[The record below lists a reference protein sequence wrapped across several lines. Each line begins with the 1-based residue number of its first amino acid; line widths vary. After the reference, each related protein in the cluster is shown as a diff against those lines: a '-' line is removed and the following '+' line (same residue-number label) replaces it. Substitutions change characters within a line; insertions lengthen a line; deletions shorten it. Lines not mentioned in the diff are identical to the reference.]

1 MGKKNTVNK
10 AECKDI
16 EAKISDIE
24 KRIRKLGPILAG
36 TIKKNVNKVEN
47 KNGSIHISPTHY
59 TFTYRNEH
67 GMEAW
72 KRFPE
77 RDLPAFQKWVADG
90 RKYKDLATQFAR
102 LSTQLTLASGGKKN
116 DISRNPSS

>member
-24 KRIRKLGPILAG
+24 QRIKKLGPILAG
-36 TIKKNVNKVEN
+36 TIKKNVNRTKN
-47 KNGSIHISPTHY
+47 KNGAIHISPTHH
-59 TFTYRNEH
+59 TFTYRNGDGKET
-67 GMEAW
+67 W
-72 KRFPE
+72 KRIPE
-77 RDLPAFQKWVADG
+77 RDLPAFRKWVEAG
-90 RKYKDLATQFAR
+90 REYKSLATRFAR